1 MKQPQALKKEL
12 SEVKHKNF
20 YISLLFK
27 YNLDKS
33 VILLTHLDD
42 VIEWLRTYSS
52 SFINARKIS
61 RKFNVNSKVA
71 AHILKQLKIKGY
83 IALYRRRRGRF
94 NIYKVNKNKLNG
106 KAGNSGR
113 FATVA
118 RSK

>member
-1 MKQPQALKKEL
+1 
-12 SEVKHKNF
+12 VKHKNF

-33 VILLTHLDD
+33 VILLTNLDD

-83 IALYRRRRGRF
+83 IVLYRRRRGRF
-94 NIYKVNKNKLNG
+94 NIYKVNKNRLNG
-106 KAGNSGR
+106 KSGNSRG
-113 FATVA
+113 FVTVA